1 MRSTAYLQSW
11 FQKELSQISF
21 RTRKTLAWDRNS
33 NTFAAVP
40 QRHADIYVFA
50 LLKHKDKDK
59 ETVNPLELDQWEFY
73 VLSTGVLNQR
83 SQDSITLAS
92 LRALTTVK
100 RFGEL
105 QKAVLE
111 AAIEPCGPRVL
122 DESSAADCSAT
133 AAFPS
138 AKPG

>member
-1 MRSTAYLQSW
+1 VWDLTTPTNIRVEVKSAAYLQSW
-11 FQKELSQISF
+11 FQKELSPISF
-21 RTRKTLAWDRNS
+21 GTRKTLAWDRNS

-40 QRHADIYVFA
+40 QRHADVYVFA
-50 LLKHKDKDK
+50 LLKHTDK
-59 ETVNPLELDQWEFY
+59 ETVNPLELNQWEFY

-100 RFGEL
+100 LFGEL

-111 AAIEPCGPRVL
+111 AAIEPCGRQVL
-122 DESSAADCSAT
+122 DESSPADC
-133 AAFPS
+133 
-138 AKPG
+138 